1 MAEIPICASV
11 DPFGFQ
17 REPQGQPQSWRS
29 LSHIPK
35 RINPQKGINHKQ
47 TQTQTCCKPLCIR
60 NNQIS
65 IRASDTAPGY
75 LVSSP
80 LTQYPEKPLLLI
92 GPSDI
97 KGKQPGLLTWITPR
111 NKSINSLWAVGWVHL
126 RLMGS
131 GGLHH
136 TKNDPRPPEIATTCC
151 VARAASKRLGDGS
164 GRRRTRSRR
173 GSNTPSVSLGFP

>member
-1 MAEIPICASV
+1 MLLLTRLAFKESHRVNPSLGEAFHTYPNELIHK
-11 DPFGFQ
+11 
-17 REPQGQPQSWRS
+17 RELTINKPK
-29 LSHIPK
+29 PK
-35 RINPQKGINHKQ
+35 RVAN
-47 TQTQTCCKPLCIR
+47 LCVR
-60 NNQIS
+60 NDQIS

-111 NKSINSLWAVGWVHL
+111 NKSIKSLWAVGWVHL

-131 GGLHH
+131 GGLQH

-151 VARAASKRLGDGS
+151 VVRAASKRLGDGS